1 MNYCIVDE
9 NGIITNIIVCDDDA
23 TAEKMCAVKGY
34 AMARIGELYDPYNYH
49 ALTEANS
56 RISELELLIN
66 NLISASSSKTDK

>member
-1 MNYCIVDE
+1 MNYCILDE

-23 TAEKMCAVKGY
+23 TAERMGAVKGY
-34 AMARIGELYDPYNYH
+34 DMARIGELYDPYNYH